1 MRRER
6 KELPEAFFGD
16 SQEEKET
23 VRTVRAGIESMIVR
37 GLACVCGGLA
47 ELRR

>member
-23 VRTVRAGIESMIVR
+23 VRTVAGRKRQLNCDLMCLLMFPKFLSK
-37 GLACVCGGLA
+37 A
-47 ELRR
+47 